1 MMRPGRFCIIVVK
14 KYALGFLLGCLA
26 ETACQQKPAY
36 LHETGLLVMDNA
48 RNHTSFDYF
57 IPCTFNDTLSFGQN
71 IRLIHEHK
79 ARHISTSALE
89 FALLNVSW
97 PSTPDSFYV
106 KNSWRQRSY
115 LSAVELTLKRED
127 DLSVNTMKNI
137 DPIKMAGSIYV
148 SQFYPG
154 HYRIVRAK
162 KIILIE

>member
-1 MMRPGRFCIIVVK
+1 MVRPGRFCIMVVT
-14 KYALGFLLGCLA
+14 KYALRFSLGCLA
-26 ETACQQKPAY
+26 VTACQQKPVY
-36 LHETGLLVMDNA
+36 LHETGLLVMDKA
-48 RNHTSFDYF
+48 RNCTTVDYF
-57 IPCTFNDTLSFGQN
+57 IPCTFNDTLSYGQN
-71 IRLIHEHK
+71 VQLIDEHK
-79 ARHISTSALE
+79 ARRIRTGALE

-106 KNSWRQRSY
+106 KSSWKQRSY

-127 DLSVNTMKNI
+127 DLSVNTMDNI
-137 DPIKMAGSIYV
+137 QPIKMAGSIFV

>member
-1 MMRPGRFCIIVVK
+1 MVVTK
-14 KYALGFLLGCLA
+14 CVLGFLLGSLA
-26 ETACQQKPAY
+26 ISACNQKPVY
-36 LHETGLLVMDNA
+36 IHETGLLVMDKA
-48 RNHTSFDYF
+48 RNHMSFDYF

-71 IRLIHEHK
+71 VRLINEHK
-79 ARHISTSALE
+79 ARHISTGALE

-106 KNSWRQRSY
+106 KSSWQERSY

-127 DLSVNTMKNI
+127 YSSDNTPNNI
-137 DPIKMAGSIYV
+137 DPIKLAGSISV
-148 SQFYPG
+148 SQFYSG